1 MKRSIPKEAVITCPV
16 ISSYGVS
23 SSGKARKKGTI
34 IEFNMINLEY

>member
-16 ISSYGVS
+16 IYSWVVS

-34 IEFNMINLEY
+34 IEFNMINL